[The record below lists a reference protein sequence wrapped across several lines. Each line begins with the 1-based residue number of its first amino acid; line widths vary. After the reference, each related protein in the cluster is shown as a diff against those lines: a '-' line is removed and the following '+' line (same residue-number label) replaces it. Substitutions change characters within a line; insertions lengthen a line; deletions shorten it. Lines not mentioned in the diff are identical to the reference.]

1 MNEKKKVTLL
11 PADRSVL
18 FDVIALAV
26 ISALCF
32 LLPFAQYSHRN
43 SMYGFAGYLFLTG
56 AKIMNGTVSVSP
68 VPMLYIS
75 LVLNILTICI
85 AIAFKKMKGKTGGIL
100 LLFAGIL
107 QMGFAVLSATQMTN
121 VMQGAKKVEPA
132 FGLTALA
139 MLGLLIII
147 RAAHILYRNRSL
159 NALDFMILPGAL
171 YLLINNYFPMAGLFI
186 AFKNIDYRVGILRSP
201 WCGLDNFRFLFK
213 SVDAW
218 LITKNTLLYN
228 GAFIVIGNIVGIAV
242 GLCLA
247 NLLSKRLLKTY
258 QTSILLPQLIS
269 YVIVAYIGLA
279 FLSNEAGYITKTFFG
294 DKVVNFYTN
303 KKFWPFALIGI
314 NTWKGLGYSS
324 IIYMSS
330 IISID
335 RNLYEASSL
344 DGANKVQ
351 QLFHVTLPMLKS
363 TIITLLIMQIG
374 RIFYSDFGLFY
385 QVPMNSG
392 MLFEVTQTIDT
403 YVYRMLT
410 QLNRIGMASAAG
422 FYQSMVGL
430 TMVLTANWIVRKFDP
445 DNAMF

>member
-1 MNEKKKVTLL
+1 M
-11 PADRSVL
+11 S
-18 FDVIALAV
+18 IA
-26 ISALCF
+26 
-32 LLPFAQYSHRN
+32 
-43 SMYGFAGYLFLTG
+43 
-56 AKIMNGTVSVSP
+56 P
-68 VPMLYIS
+68 VPMLFIP
-75 LVLNILTICI
+75 LFINFLTICF
-85 AIAFKKMKGKTGGIL
+85 AVAFKKMKSKAGGII
-100 LLFAGIL
+100 LLFVGVF
-107 QMGFAVLSATQMTN
+107 QMGFAVLSGTQMSN
-121 VMQGAKKVEPA
+121 IMQGAKKVEPA
-132 FGLTALA
+132 FGITAIAL
-139 MLGLLIII
+139 LGLLIIV
-147 RAAHILYRNRSL
+147 RGAHILYRNKTL

-201 WCGLDNFRFLFK
+201 WCGFDNFKFLFR

-218 LITKNTLLYN
+218 LITKNTILYN
-228 GAFIVIGNIVGIAV
+228 GAFIIIGNIIGIAV
-242 GLCLA
+242 GICLA
-247 NLLSKRLLKTY
+247 TILSRRFLKVY

-279 FLSNEAGYITKTFFG
+279 FLSNEAGFITKTFFG

-303 KKFWPFALIGI
+303 KKFWPYFLVAI

-335 RNLYEASSL
+335 KNLYEASSL
-344 DGANKVQ
+344 DGANKIQ

-363 TIITLLIMQIG
+363 TIITLLIMQVG

-410 QLNRIGMASAAG
+410 QLNRVGMASAAG
-422 FYQSMVGL
+422 FYQSIVGL
-430 TMVLTANWIVRKFDP
+430 VMVLGVNWIVRKLDP